1 MLIKDI
7 TAIHLLDVIYHTDG
21 NGQDN
26 NFIECL
32 EHCLNNHHLYQ
43 FHQQGIKP
51 PKATG
56 KKIMESAL
64 SPTKVEV
71 MARSEKFFPPEAS
84 FILLMT

>member
-21 NGQDN
+21 NRQDN

-32 EHCLNNHHLYQ
+32 EHRLNNHHLYQ
-43 FHQQGIKP
+43 FTGSIKP

-71 MARSEKFFPPEAS
+71 IARSEKFFPPEAS

>member
-43 FHQQGIKP
+43 FTGRHQTSKGNR
-51 PKATG
+51 
-56 KKIMESAL
+56 KIMESAL

>member
-43 FHQQGIKP
+43 FTSRHQTSKGNRKE
-51 PKATG
+51 
-56 KKIMESAL
+56 IMESAL

-84 FILLMT
+84 FIYS